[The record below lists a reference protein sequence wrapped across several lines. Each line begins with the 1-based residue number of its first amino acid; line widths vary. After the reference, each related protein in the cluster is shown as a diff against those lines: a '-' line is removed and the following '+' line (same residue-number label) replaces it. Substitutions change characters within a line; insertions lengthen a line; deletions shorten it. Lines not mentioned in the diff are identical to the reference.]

1 MWLFHRSGRFGVSK
15 EVNLYLWLSRT
26 PRTRRYSN
34 LIETMHFFKL
44 STIQK
49 IIMVVSWQYLQVKIF
64 SIHLNH
70 GQNKP
75 QAICFLNMIFTRS
88 SEIFEWNGIVDAKP
102 GGAVNPTAPA
112 KRKWPGKAV
121 STGGLPGQNR
131 KERAKGWSFFTRMPL
146 GTGYLPKYT

>member
-1 MWLFHRSGRFGVSK
+1 
-15 EVNLYLWLSRT
+15 
-26 PRTRRYSN
+26 
-34 LIETMHFFKL
+34 
-44 STIQK
+44 
-49 IIMVVSWQYLQVKIF
+49 MVVTWQYLQVNIF

-75 QAICFLNMIFTRS
+75 QAIYFLNMIFTRS
-88 SEIFEWNGIVDAKP
+88 SEIFEWNGVVDAKP

-131 KERAKGWSFFTRMPL
+131 KERAKGWSFNKDAIGDWVFTEIYMENQKKS
-146 GTGYLPKYT
+146 TNISES